1 MGSIWLIMSNNCGTT
16 IVHLFVNKLI
26 FFLTRLAQIFESLHL
41 RYEVHLTSVFFQKIR
56 LHQYSFFLSF
66 YHYRFCRR
74 DSNVGNNIDYDPNY
88 AVSMTLPLD
97 SCPHLHCLITTCR
110 RNLLFRHDLQ
120 DSSRWVGSSCDRS
133 CLLHLHVC
141 LALWYHETASV

>member
-66 YHYRFCRR
+66 YVTTGF
-74 DSNVGNNIDYDPNY
+74 
-88 AVSMTLPLD
+88 AVVIVMLVTTLIMI
-97 SCPHLHCLITTCR
+97 LIM
-110 RNLLFRHDLQ
+110 LL
-120 DSSRWVGSSCDRS
+120 V
-133 CLLHLHVC
+133 
-141 LALWYHETASV
+141 